1 MKKILMPIALLLAL
15 ICSITGMTACGDRTP
30 LPVEDMEW
38 EFLTLQD
45 KDGYV
50 ICCAESNAELYPDA
64 KVANAEVV
72 LANNTVTL
80 TLDGEQIIGAAYTSV
95 DNGGERTTIYSLATD
110 NDDCLM
116 VSSLAKTSS
125 GTNLG
130 ALLIT
135 VGENTY
141 YFYAPLID

>member
-1 MKKILMPIALLLAL
+1 MKKIFIPIALLLAL
-15 ICSITGMTACGDRTP
+15 ICAITGMAACGDRTP

-45 KDGYV
+45 KDGNV
-50 ICCAESNAELYPDA
+50 ISCAESNAELYPDA

-72 LANNTVTL
+72 LANNMVTL
-80 TLDGEQIIGAAYTSV
+80 SVDGEQILSAAYTSV
-95 DNGGERTTIYSLATD
+95 DKDGERTTIYSLAAD
-110 NDDCLM
+110 NRDCRM

>member
-1 MKKILMPIALLLAL
+1 M
-15 ICSITGMTACGDRTP
+15 
-30 LPVEDMEW
+30 
-38 EFLTLQD
+38 QD
-45 KDGYV
+45 KDGNV

-64 KVANAEVV
+64 KVADAEVV

-80 TLDGEQIIGAAYTSV
+80 SVDGEQILSAAYTSV
-95 DNGGERTTIYSLATD
+95 DKDGERTTIYSLAAD
-110 NDDCLM
+110 NRDCRM